1 MAIASVGRARRVAEH
16 VPDFLPVLA
25 LLAAAIAHL
34 IPSAEATRRVD
45 VLLAVLVLVTAL
57 DIDPRQ
63 LPSVGARLRPIVLLA
78 VLPLIVLAAAA
89 WGIAQTVHG
98 DVRDGVL
105 ALGVAPAEV
114 ASVGLIGLIG
124 GAAEL
129 AIAVLALSL
138 VLSAIAGPPILAVLG
153 NTAYGAHGAHVAP
166 LLGRFALVV
175 IVPLVAGLLL
185 RGWRP
190 ELARREL
197 ELSVCSCLIVV
208 LLIYASVSGTHGG
221 ELGTVT
227 LVSAAFLAV
236 SALLA
241 AGAATA
247 FRTRLDPS
255 VALTIGMRDFAVA
268 AALGA
273 GAFGSRAA
281 EVPGIYG
288 TLMLIAGAIAT
299 AVIRRAAAAPE
310 RQAGAQ
316 AGGA

>member
-1 MAIASVGRARRVAEH
+1 VGRTRRVAEH
-16 VPDFLPVLA
+16 VPDLLPVLA
-25 LLAAAIAHL
+25 LLAAGLARLA
-34 IPSAEATRRVD
+34 PSATVARRVD
-45 VLLAVLVLVTAL
+45 VMLAVLVLVTAL
-57 DIDPRQ
+57 DIDPRL
-63 LPSVGARLRPIVLLA
+63 LPSVGARLHAIALLA
-78 VLPLIVLAAAA
+78 VLPLIVLTAVA
-89 WGIAQTVHG
+89 WAIAQTVHG

-138 VLSAIAGPPILAVLG
+138 VLSALAGPPILALLG
-153 NTAYGAHGAHVAP
+153 NAAHGAHVAP

-175 IVPLVAGLLL
+175 IVPLVIGLLV
-185 RGWRP
+185 RGWRT

-197 ELSVCSCLIVV
+197 ELSVCSCVIVV

-221 ELGTVT
+221 GDLGTVT

-247 FRTRLDPS
+247 FRGRTHPS

-268 AALGA
+268 AALAA

-281 EVPGIYG
+281 EVAGIYG
-288 TLMLIAGAIAT
+288 TLMLIAGATAT
-299 AVIRRAAAAPE
+299 AIIRRAAAAP
-310 RQAGAQ
+310 RHHAQ
-316 AGGA
+316 A